1 LVINL
6 DVYRVEISIKHFEAF
21 CTGTGTVLDQHM
33 FTMHT
38 NIQKGA

>member
-1 LVINL
+1 MSMSI
-6 DVYRVEISIKHFEAF
+6 YRVEISSKHLEAF

-38 NIQKGA
+38 NIQKGG